1 MLKYWLA
8 ILLVLNAAVLA
19 WQWDAFARW
28 GHGPNQEREPERLQ
42 QQVSPEALKFVVMPP
57 ASSTAEPAAVQ
68 ASDPASAVAP
78 DASAPDA
85 SSQAPALPAS
95 APPTAPAV
103 PAAPQ
108 AAPR

>member
-8 ILLVLNAAVLA
+8 LLLVLNAAVLA

-42 QQVSPEALKFVVMPP
+42 QQVRPEALKFVVIPP
-57 ASSTAEPAAVQ
+57 TASTAEPPAVE
-68 ASDPASAVAP
+68 ASDPASAVP
-78 DASAPDA
+78 QDASAPSA
-85 SSQAPALPAS
+85 TIPVPALPA
-95 APPTAPAV
+95 PA
-103 PAAPQ
+103 PAAPP

>member
-8 ILLVLNAAVLA
+8 LLLVLNAAVLA

-42 QQVSPEALKFVVMPP
+42 QQVRPEALKFVVIPP
-57 ASSTAEPAAVQ
+57 TASTAESPAVE
-68 ASDPASAVAP
+68 ASDPASAVP
-78 DASAPDA
+78 QDASAPSA
-85 SSQAPALPAS
+85 PTATIPVPALPA
-95 APPTAPAV
+95 PA
-103 PAAPQ
+103 PAAPP

>member
-1 MLKYWLA
+1 MKYWLA

-28 GHGPNQEREPERLQ
+28 GHGPNLEREPERLQ

-68 ASDPASAVAP
+68 ASDQASALP
-78 DASAPDA
+78 LDASAPNGA
-85 SSQAPALPAS
+85 AQAPTTVAPSAPAS
-95 APPTAPAV
+95 AAP
-103 PAAPQ
+103 PAAP
-108 AAPR
+108 R

>member
-8 ILLVLNAAVLA
+8 LLLLLNAAVLA

-28 GHGPNQEREPERLQ
+28 GHGPHQQREPERLL
-42 QQVSPEALKFVVMPP
+42 QQVRPEALKFEVMPP
-57 ASSTAEPAAVQ
+57 ASATAPPPALPDANVWPPAA
-68 ASDPASAVAP
+68 

-85 SSQAPALPAS
+85 TSPAAALPA
-95 APPTAPAV
+95 PA
-103 PAAPQ
+103 ASAPQ

>member
-28 GHGPNQEREPERLQ
+28 GHGPNQGREPERLQ
-42 QQVSPEALKFVVMPP
+42 QQLRPEALKFEVMPP
-57 ASSTAEPAAVQ
+57 ASSTAAPAVVQ
-68 ASDPASAVAP
+68 ASDPASALP
-78 DASAPDA
+78 FDASAPDA
-85 SSQAPALPAS
+85 ASQTPALPAS
-95 APPTAPAV
+95 APTAPAS
-103 PAAPQ
+103 PQ

>member
-8 ILLVLNAAVLA
+8 LLLLLNAAVLA

-28 GHGPNQEREPERLQ
+28 GYGPDQQREPERLQ
-42 QQVSPEALKFVVMPP
+42 QQVRPEALKFEVMPP
-57 ASSTAEPAAVQ
+57 ASATASPPALPDANVWPPAA
-68 ASDPASAVAP
+68 

-85 SSQAPALPAS
+85 TSPAAALPA
-95 APPTAPAV
+95 PA
-103 PAAPQ
+103 ASAPQ

>member
-1 MLKYWLA
+1 MKYWLA
-8 ILLVLNAAVLA
+8 ILLVLNAVVLA

-57 ASSTAEPAAVQ
+57 ASSTAEPAAVEASGQ
-68 ASDPASAVAP
+68 AGALPQ
-78 DASAPDA
+78 DASASDA
-85 SSQAPALPAS
+85 ASPAPALPAS
-95 APPTAPAV
+95 APV
-103 PAAPQ
+103 SLQ

>member
-28 GHGPNQEREPERLQ
+28 GHGPNQQREPERLL
-42 QQVSPEALKFVVMPP
+42 QQVRPEAVKIEAMPS
-57 ASSTAEPAAVQ
+57 ASATAEPAAVE
-68 ASDPASAVAP
+68 ASGQTSTLPL
-78 DASAPDA
+78 DASAPSA
-85 SSQAPALPAS
+85 TIQAPTLATPAS
-95 APPTAPAV
+95 AAP

-108 AAPR
+108 